1 MPFYPLLGQ
10 WLSFVMHLTDEHWLA
25 AFLWNLSGGQRTLQF
40 SSHSKIQITAA
51 FPPLSTL
58 HFWCRQNEQKPAS
71 FLLLVLPPATQL
83 FFFFFVPIYAF
94 FFFLGNIFLCKA
106 DYNTFTS
113 WRPWSKRVWPLLF
126 LWKICS
132 GRRPTHLFI
141 TNSPLFSVGH
151 SVLGL
156 HERIG
161 WSNS

>member
-1 MPFYPLLGQ
+1 MSIDL
-10 WLSFVMHLTDEHWLA
+10 
-25 AFLWNLSGGQRTLQF
+25 
-40 SSHSKIQITAA
+40 
-51 FPPLSTL
+51 L
-58 HFWCRQNEQKPAS
+58 HFCETFLGDRELYSSVATVKYR
-71 FLLLVLPPATQL
+71 LLLPFLPFPHFISDVGKMSKSQPAFYFLYFLPQPNF